1 MAPNNTSSLATS
13 SDNDNDTAHPRT
25 PPLAALPNTAR
36 SLATAPP
43 SKIPKLRTASVS
55 ISQPPQAP
63 VSPPR
68 TPTNRD
74 ITPTTA
80 LDWGS
85 GGEWSAIVG
94 ERKCSAS
101 EGEGEAV
108 NDDDDVDDSE
118 PVEVSED
125 AQNLP
130 LEDFVAS
137 SGLFGEFEGA
147 KADLEG
153 VIDDGIEP
161 KEVSDDDYEPLIVFE
176 DGDQQDGGEEEE
188 VGHGGVVLDAESS
201 DGAGSLSSDSEISDV
216 YATSALR
223 EHYDAAESSDEVS
236 DDEVF
241 PVVSALEESER
252 HIVTQGGS
260 HENGQDGS
268 HETAEQEIDPSEA
281 DASQTSSSNSDI
293 QATSGFKHI
302 DDIDNFK
309 QVNDNEELPFAS
321 ASEDLGQ
328 HVLEQQEDIHEHAMQ
343 GSDYSASDAFQSS
356 GSDSDID
363 TTSDP
368 KQPGD
373 TDRIKKLGNEQ
384 YADVPSPKD
393 VGQQIF
399 EQKNP
404 HETTI
409 QETELS
415 DADVSHASDSDVSDM
430 QLPAVTI
437 RGPFLN
443 TVERGRTAARGPA
456 VSPEMVLRGLIRDA
470 HAEMIHFTLP
480 HSMFSPD
487 DLRNGLQYAYSMLQV
502 ATYKLTILAMLDDEA
517 TNMTGSDLRRWVEL
531 VDNLNPRTRTETR
544 ISVIFESLSIGEM
557 KAALEEL
564 VQSRLVVEGE
574 AEKTQMLLM
583 GKVVVKERQEK
594 SVVIPAKRAAEIDQE
609 GGISTKKRRVCEENN
624 ETALDAFLT
633 AIMVV
638 LIGVLYLCVRE
649 WPIGSV
655 GDRWMNMKT

>member
-1 MAPNNTSSLATS
+1 M
-13 SDNDNDTAHPRT
+13 RG
-25 PPLAALPNTAR
+25 
-36 SLATAPP
+36 
-43 SKIPKLRTASVS
+43 
-55 ISQPPQAP
+55 
-63 VSPPR
+63 
-68 TPTNRD
+68 
-74 ITPTTA
+74 
-80 LDWGS
+80 GS
-85 GGEWSAIVG
+85 EV
-94 ERKCSAS
+94 ED
-101 EGEGEAV
+101 EAV
-108 NDDDDVDDSE
+108 DDGDVE

-125 AQNLP
+125 AKDLP
-130 LEDFVAS
+130 LEEVMAS

-147 KADLEG
+147 KAHSEG
-153 VIDDGIEP
+153 AINDGIEP
-161 KEVSDDDYEPLIVFE
+161 KEVSDDDYGSLIVFE
-176 DGDQQDGGEEEE
+176 DGDQRDNGGEGEEA
-188 VGHGGVVLDAESS
+188 HGGAVLDGESFG
-201 DGAGSLSSDSEISDV
+201 GAGSLSSDSELFDIHG
-216 YATSALR
+216 TSALR
-223 EHYDAAESSDEVS
+223 ERYGAAESADGLS

-241 PVVSALEESER
+241 PVVSVLEDSEQ
-252 HIVTQGGS
+252 HIVEQHGLR
-260 HENGQDGS
+260 D
-268 HETAEQEIDPSEA
+268 TAEEKTESSEA
-281 DASQTSSSNSDI
+281 YTSQTSDSDSEI
-293 QATSGFKHI
+293 HATSGPEHTN
-302 DDIDNFK
+302 DSDSFK
-309 QVNDNEELPFAS
+309 QVNDNEELPVAS
-321 ASEDLGQ
+321 ASKDLGQ
-328 HVLEQQEDIHEHAMQ
+328 HVLEQPEDLHETTTQESDLSDIDTSQPSGSESDMHTTPATKQSDDTDSFEKVSDGEKLSVMSTPSDSDQHIFEQHDLHEHAMQ
-343 GSDYSASDAFQSS
+343 GSDLSASDAFQSS

-373 TDRIKKLGNEQ
+373 TDRIEKLGNEQ

-415 DADVSHASDSDVSDM
+415 DTEVSHTSDSDVSDM
-430 QLPAVTI
+430 QLPTTITI

-443 TVERGRTAARGPA
+443 IAERGRTLERGA
-456 VSPEMVLRGLIRDA
+456 TVSREMVLRGLIRDA
-470 HAEMIHFTLP
+470 HPEMIHFTLP

-502 ATYKLTILAMLDDEA
+502 ATSKLAILALLDDET

-531 VDNLNPRTRTETR
+531 ADNLNLRNRSESR

-564 VQSRLVVEGE
+564 VQSRLVLEGE
-574 AEKTQMLLM
+574 VEKAQMLLM
-583 GKVVVKERQEK
+583 GKVVAKERHEK
-594 SVVIPAKRAAEIDQE
+594 SAVIPAKRAAELDQE

-638 LIGVLYLCVRE
+638 LISVLYLCVHE